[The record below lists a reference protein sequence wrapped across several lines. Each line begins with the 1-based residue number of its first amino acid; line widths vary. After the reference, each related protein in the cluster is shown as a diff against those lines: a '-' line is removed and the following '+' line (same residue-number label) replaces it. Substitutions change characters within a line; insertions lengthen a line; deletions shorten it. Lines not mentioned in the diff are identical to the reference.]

1 MAPTSQILEIRL
13 SLIRWP
19 LAPIASRQIGGE
31 LDSCLRFGLLLL
43 LLLLHVLASFAAGL
57 KVHSWLGFKSSKSH
71 ICRFRSK
78 SLACKLS
85 PRGSFIFMQ
94 CNALQ
99 CFNNVSQWVNES
111 LSQCSDKVTCRADP
125 VGTAKNYVSKF
136 YFMLYTPK
144 KHWTIFFIGILWTT
158 QYHAISCNLQG
169 NLTKHTRVQ
178 RTQFLWWWIYF
189 LSLKVTLGLHGNPWL
204 LTRDWYR

>member
-1 MAPTSQILEIRL
+1 MNCKAANDHLIPGNAQLAPLTDVWRIRGRALMLLEQLSSLPSMAPRSNPMLRPPRSLLGQNNPQLRTHIKPKGDFCFEVSRIHSDLNGYNLTSQFLEIRL

-31 LDSCLRFGLLLL
+31 VDSLKFGLLLL

-99 CFNNVSQWVNES
+99 CFNNVSQ
-111 LSQCSDKVTCRADP
+111 
-125 VGTAKNYVSKF
+125 
-136 YFMLYTPK
+136 
-144 KHWTIFFIGILWTT
+144 
-158 QYHAISCNLQG
+158 
-169 NLTKHTRVQ
+169 
-178 RTQFLWWWIYF
+178 
-189 LSLKVTLGLHGNPWL
+189 
-204 LTRDWYR
+204 

>member
-1 MAPTSQILEIRL
+1 MLSSRLSLTFGGQGEEHQCSWSSFHPCHLWHHGLILCCVLLPANRNPIVLPRSLLGQNNPQLRTHIKPKEDFCFEVSRIHSDLNGSNLTSQILEIRL

-31 LDSCLRFGLLLL
+31 VDSLRFGLLLL

-99 CFNNVSQWVNES
+99 CFNNVSQ
-111 LSQCSDKVTCRADP
+111 
-125 VGTAKNYVSKF
+125 
-136 YFMLYTPK
+136 
-144 KHWTIFFIGILWTT
+144 
-158 QYHAISCNLQG
+158 
-169 NLTKHTRVQ
+169 
-178 RTQFLWWWIYF
+178 
-189 LSLKVTLGLHGNPWL
+189 
-204 LTRDWYR
+204 

>member
-1 MAPTSQILEIRL
+1 MLLEQLSSLPSMAPRSNPMLRPITSQSQSHSSSSQPSGTKQSTTENSQKTPRRLLLRGQPDLLWPKWLQPYLADPWNKSL

-31 LDSCLRFGLLLL
+31 VDSLKFGLLLL

-111 LSQCSDKVTCRADP
+111 LSQ
-125 VGTAKNYVSKF
+125 
-136 YFMLYTPK
+136 
-144 KHWTIFFIGILWTT
+144 W
-158 QYHAISCNLQG
+158 QG
-169 NLTKHTRVQ
+169 HL
-178 RTQFLWWWIYF
+178 
-189 LSLKVTLGLHGNPWL
+189 
-204 LTRDWYR
+204 

>member
-1 MAPTSQILEIRL
+1 MLLEQLSSLPSMAPRSNPMLRPITSQSQSHSSSSQPSGTKQSTTENIKPKGDFCFEVSRIHSDLNGSNLTSQILEIRL

-31 LDSCLRFGLLLL
+31 VDSLRFGLLLL

-111 LSQCSDKVTCRADP
+111 LIQ
-125 VGTAKNYVSKF
+125 
-136 YFMLYTPK
+136 
-144 KHWTIFFIGILWTT
+144 W
-158 QYHAISCNLQG
+158 
-169 NLTKHTRVQ
+169 
-178 RTQFLWWWIYF
+178 
-189 LSLKVTLGLHGNPWL
+189 
-204 LTRDWYR
+204 